1 MQYHQFL
8 ESHPQKHTYTLHKY
22 NIPCIPIIQGYKIP
36 SPKDE
41 PENYAHVIC
50 VLFTPWKTYTNIKKS
65 INTLWM
71 QNLNSCLPKKFIF

>member
-8 ESHPQKHTYTLHKY
+8 ESHPQKHTYTLRKY

-36 SPKDE
+36 SLKNE

-50 VLFTPWKTYTNIKKS
+50 VLFTP
-65 INTLWM
+65 
-71 QNLNSCLPKKFIF
+71 